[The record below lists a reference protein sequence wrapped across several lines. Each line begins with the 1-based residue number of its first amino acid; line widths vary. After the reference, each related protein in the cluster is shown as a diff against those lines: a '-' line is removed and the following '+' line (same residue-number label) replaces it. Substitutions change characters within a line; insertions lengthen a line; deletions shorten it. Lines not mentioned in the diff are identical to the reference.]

1 MPGEAVGMCPISAS
15 RYESGMPID
24 RAGRDIVGAAVASL
38 RGSIGWTQKELGARV
53 GMSQS
58 WVCRVERGILV
69 HLTFE
74 TAERL
79 LAAMGARLVISV
91 DAPFLGDRQRQR
103 EPAHARC
110 SAYAATRLRQA
121 GWEVATEVEI
131 GGDRSR
137 GWIDVLAY
145 HPVTGWL
152 LVIEIKT
159 EIHDLGAIERSLGWY
174 EREAIIAARRLGWR
188 PKGSLGCLLLL
199 ETGAN
204 DARVAANREPI
215 GVGFPVRARELA
227 RLVDGEGGPSRR
239 GRAVAMIDPLSR
251 RSAWLRPLRLDGR
264 RQPAP
269 YADYADLMR
278 VVGRRRR

>member
-1 MPGEAVGMCPISAS
+1 MQINRPGRE
-15 RYESGMPID
+15 
-24 RAGRDIVGAAVASL
+24 IVAATVANI
-38 RGSIGWTQKELGARV
+38 RGTIGWTQAQLGARAD
-53 GMSQS
+53 MSQS
-58 WVCRVERGILV
+58 QVCRVERGLLSD
-69 HLTFE
+69 LTFE

-110 SAYAATRLRQA
+110 SAHVAKMLRQA
-121 GWEVATEVEI
+121 GWEVATEVEV

-145 HPVTGWL
+145 HPVTRWL

-174 EREAIIAARRLGWR
+174 EREAVIAARRMGWR
-188 PKGSLGCLLLL
+188 PGRSIGCLLLL
-199 ETGAN
+199 ASGAN
-204 DARVAANREPI
+204 DARASANRESMD
-215 GVGFPVRARELA
+215 VGFPVRARQLA
-227 RLVDGEGGPSRR
+227 GLVNGEAPVSRP

-251 RSAWLRPLRLDGR
+251 RASWLRPLHQDGR
-264 RQPAP
+264 RSPAP
-269 YADYADLMR
+269 YIDYADFMR
-278 VVGRRRR
+278 VASRRRRRTPGYAAGS

>member
-1 MPGEAVGMCPISAS
+1 
-15 RYESGMPID
+15 MPID
-24 RAGRDIVGAAVASL
+24 RPAREIVGATIASL
-38 RGSIGWTQKELGARV
+38 RGMIGWTQKELGARA

-58 WVCRVERGILV
+58 EVSRVERGHLDE
-69 HLTFE
+69 LTFE

-79 LAAMGARLVISV
+79 LAAMGARLMTSV
-91 DAPFLGDRQRQR
+91 EAPFLGDRQRQR

-110 SAYAATRLRQA
+110 SAHVATRLRRA
-121 GWEVATEVEI
+121 GWEVATEVEV

-145 HPVTGWL
+145 HPATGWL

-174 EREAIIAARRLGWR
+174 ERDAFVAARRFGWQPTR
-188 PKGSLGCLLLL
+188 SLGCLLLL
-199 ETGAN
+199 ATVAN
-204 DARVAANREPI
+204 DARAAANREPI
-215 GVGFPVRARELA
+215 GAGFPVRARELA
-227 RLVDGEGGPSRR
+227 GLIEGERGPARL

-251 RSAWLRPLRLDGR
+251 RAAWARPLRIDGR

-269 YADYADLMR
+269 YQDYADFMR
-278 VVGRRRR
+278 AVERRRR

>member
-1 MPGEAVGMCPISAS
+1 
-15 RYESGMPID
+15 MPIN
-24 RAGRDIVGAAVASL
+24 RPGREIIGAAVASL
-38 RGSIGWTQKELGARV
+38 RGTIGWTQKELGSRA

-58 WVCRVERGILV
+58 EVCRVERGLLV
-69 HLTFE
+69 DVPFD

-79 LAAMGARLVISV
+79 LAAMGARLMISV

-110 SAYAATRLRQA
+110 SAHVTSRLRQA
-121 GWEVATEVEI
+121 GWEVATEVEV

-145 HPVTGWL
+145 HPATGWL

-174 EREAIIAARRLGWR
+174 ERDAIVAARRLGWR
-188 PKGSLGCLLLL
+188 PKGSIGCLLLL
-199 ETGAN
+199 ATAAN
-204 DARVAANREPI
+204 DARASANRESFEL
-215 GVGFPVRARELA
+215 GFPTRARELA
-227 RLVDGEGGPSRR
+227 EIVDGTAGPFRL

-251 RSAWLRPLRLDGR
+251 RAGWLRALRLDGR
-264 RQPAP
+264 REPAP
-269 YADYADLMR
+269 YVDYAEFMR
-278 VVGRRRR
+278 VLGRRRKSRK